1 MTVLAILDLKET
13 AGFVLV
19 CVISLVGSLFNGNGF
34 FNTLIPRV
42 LPLTSKTVWRYTEY
56 NL

>member
-19 CVISLVGSLFNGNGF
+19 CVISLVGSLFKGNGL
-34 FNTLIPRV
+34 FNTLTPRG
-42 LPLTSKTVWRYTEY
+42 LPLTSKIVWRYTAY

>member
-1 MTVLAILDLKET
+1 MSVLAILDLKET

-19 CVISLVGSLFNGNGF
+19 CVISLVRSLFKGNGL
-34 FNTLIPRV
+34 FNTLTPRG
-42 LPLTSKTVWRYTEY
+42 LPLTSKIVWRYTAY